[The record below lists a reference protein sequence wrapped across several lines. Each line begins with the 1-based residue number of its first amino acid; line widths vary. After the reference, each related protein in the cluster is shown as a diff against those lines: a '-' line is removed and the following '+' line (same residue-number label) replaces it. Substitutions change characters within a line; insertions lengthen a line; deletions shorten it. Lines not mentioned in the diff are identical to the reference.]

1 MKFTIDWLKDHLD
14 TKFKDAQILE
24 KLTDSGLEVESFQ
37 SSSFDTDNFSYFKFT
52 QLSRVFFDTFDL

>member
-24 KLTDSGLEVESFQ
+24 KLTDIGPNIS
-37 SSSFDTDNFSYFKFT
+37 
-52 QLSRVFFDTFDL
+52 